1 MLSDMAAVLLIE
13 WIAQARHRV
22 YLPVWAQ
29 GEKLHITSRYRSGS
43 RLIMLAVTLACAATL
58 AAQQPAPDNSKVN
71 ARDSKAAQKTAGDQE
86 NAGSDV
92 EITAKIRKA
101 VVDDSTLSTYAHNIK
116 IITSKGKVTLKGPVR
131 SDVEK
136 TAIEAKAREVAG
148 AANVVNQITIA
159 AKSGDKKSSK
169 KAGS

>member
-1 MLSDMAAVLLIE
+1 M
-13 WIAQARHRV
+13 
-22 YLPVWAQ
+22 
-29 GEKLHITSRYRSGS
+29 TSRHRSGS
-43 RLIMLAVTLACAATL
+43 RLLMLAVTLACATTL
-58 AAQQPAPDNSKVN
+58 AAQQPPPDNSKVN
-71 ARDSKAAQKTAGDQE
+71 ARDSKVAQKTADDQG

-101 VVDDSTLSTYAHNIK
+101 VVDDSTLSTYAHNVK
-116 IITSKGKVTLKGPVR
+116 IITAKGKVTLKGPVR
-131 SDVEK
+131 SDVER

-159 AKSGDKKSSK
+159 PKSGDKKSSK